1 MLSFLAADP
10 AAKPTMARSKRSR
23 CLMELHDLGASETEC
38 ARPSAFGDAPPC
50 RRQRLEDDM
59 EEDASPFAAPRAA
72 TPPLPAPSAC
82 PAEGAPRRRVVR
94 LVRAPRA
101 EAEAEAAVVPWR
113 CESLESDDS
122 CLSGL
127 GDLGLA
133 LDEAWALEVG
143 NLRCVPECPP
153 ECGTPP
159 PPRW

>member
-1 MLSFLAADP
+1 MD
-10 AAKPTMARSKRSR
+10 
-23 CLMELHDLGASETEC
+23 
-38 ARPSAFGDAPPC
+38 
-50 RRQRLEDDM
+50 
-59 EEDASPFAAPRAA
+59 EDAAPFAAPRAA
-72 TPPLPAPSAC
+72 TPPLPAAAAAPAAC
-82 PAEGAPRRRVVR
+82 SAEGAPRRRVVR

-101 EAEAEAAVVPWR
+101 EAEAKATAVPWR
-113 CESLESDDS
+113 CESLDSDDS

-159 PPRW
+159 PLHW